1 MVLFHYRLCH
11 LVFRSI
17 FGGTSIQFF
26 NHNKHHHQFYRW
38 RLFHLFNSK
47 IYAKEMIEIKDI
59 EKQFGNQKVLQ
70 DINITLPK
78 EQLISLIGPNGAGK
92 STLLS
97 IISRLLHQDKGTVVL
112 EDKLLTDFKS
122 NALAKQLA
130 ILKQSNHMELRLTI
144 EDLVAFG
151 RFPYSKGKLTALD
164 QEKINDA
171 LAFCSLEDIR
181 TKFLDELSGG
191 QKQRAFLAMIIAQD
205 TDYILLDEPLNNL
218 DMKLSVQI
226 MQMLQRL
233 VVEKKKTIVIVIH
246 EINFAA
252 NYSDSIVGMKN
263 GKIFSQG
270 ATSEVITAENLENL
284 FDMKFEIIEHNGT
297 KICNYFK

>member
-1 MVLFHYRLCH
+1 
-11 LVFRSI
+11 
-17 FGGTSIQFF
+17 
-26 NHNKHHHQFYRW
+26 
-38 RLFHLFNSK
+38 
-47 IYAKEMIEIKDI
+47 MIEIKDI

>member
-1 MVLFHYRLCH
+1 
-11 LVFRSI
+11 
-17 FGGTSIQFF
+17 
-26 NHNKHHHQFYRW
+26 
-38 RLFHLFNSK
+38 
-47 IYAKEMIEIKDI
+47 MIEIKDI

-171 LAFCSLEDIR
+171 LAF
-181 TKFLDELSGG
+181 F
-191 QKQRAFLAMIIAQD
+191 
-205 TDYILLDEPLNNL
+205 
-218 DMKLSVQI
+218 
-226 MQMLQRL
+226 
-233 VVEKKKTIVIVIH
+233 H
-246 EINFAA
+246 W
-252 NYSDSIVGMKN
+252 
-263 GKIFSQG
+263 KIFEQ
-270 ATSEVITAENLENL
+270 NFWMN
-284 FDMKFEIIEHNGT
+284 
-297 KICNYFK
+297 